1 MTVPSAVDAALVE
14 WGERLFY
21 PGNRIVRSA
30 ATPRLTALSIGHR
43 AAAVRAR
50 LEATVLRRALQVMVK
65 VTGGGRGMAAIAAH
79 FRYIAKSGRLPF
91 EDDRGVTREGKE
103 ALSDPVEQWR
113 YGGSEIPTTSARREA
128 FNIILSMPRGTDPL
142 ILQRAAREFAEAEL
156 ADHRYVMVMHDHQ
169 ANPHVHLSVR
179 AESNHGDRLN
189 PRKADLQRW
198 RETFAERLRGWG
210 IEAEASRQATRGE
223 RHSYEP
229 IWRVRA
235 REEGR
240 LRTRSS
246 SEKSS
251 PKATRTRET
260 ALAVWVK
267 LAQELVKSP
276 DAQDRQLA
284 GAIARYVRQTP
295 AAIEHMR
302 KRQSETQRELPGM
315 QLPSRAGREQ
325 ARARPEI
332 ERARTGP
339 EIER

>member
-1 MTVPSAVDAALVE
+1 MSVPSAVDAALV
-14 WGERLFY
+14 
-21 PGNRIVRSA
+21 A
-30 ATPRLTALSIGHR
+30 PRLTALSIGRR

-50 LEATVLRRALQVMVK
+50 LEATVVRRAPQVMVR

-79 FRYIAKSGRLPF
+79 FRYIAKAGRLPF
-91 EDDRGVTREGKE
+91 EDDRGVMRKGKE
-103 ALSDPVEQWR
+103 VLSDLVEQWR

-142 ILQRAAREFAEAEL
+142 IVQRATREFAKAEF
-156 ADHRYVMVMHDHQ
+156 ADHRYVMVLHDHQ

-229 IWRVRA
+229 IWRVKA
-235 REEGR
+235 RLEGR
-240 LRTRSS
+240 LRTRSAS
-246 SEKSS
+246 DKVS
-251 PKATRTRET
+251 PAATRSRET

-267 LAQELVKSP
+267 LAQTLVESP
-276 DAQDRQLA
+276 YAKDRQLG
-284 GAIARYVRQTP
+284 GAITRYVQQTP

-302 KRQSETQRELPGM
+302 TQQREKQRELPGM
-315 QLPSRAGREQ
+315 QVPSRAG
-325 ARARPEI
+325 PERVRTAPQI
-332 ERARTGP
+332 ERVRNGP